1 MPWGSH
7 TARRGLGASAT
18 ALVLAIAP
26 AHAVA
31 LDASQVLA
39 VAQRA
44 TVGAAGGQCKV
55 FANTVVASASKGR
68 IALSKYHDGFRDAGA
83 VEVPLQLA
91 GPGDIIQIIPR
102 GSTDATAETFW
113 RRGGP
118 LHTAVVERNLGGL
131 RFAVIDSNWAGN
143 ERIAR
148 REWDPVAWADSK
160 GGGIIKAWRF
170 GRGGAVARTAL
181 GDGSFVRV
189 TGTSGIYR
197 IAGAAPLPV
206 LTPAAVG
213 GVQSVTEI
221 DYPTLN
227 NLAPFPVDGT
237 ILQSGPGGPLYMVRD
252 GVPRPLPA
260 SVRPDRPPVVIDPA
274 AIENAGGPG
283 AFSRLRNVAF
293 TARGVVTRLRVVAA
307 PKRVARGARPVVR
320 MRVTAA
326 GSQTPVGRCTLQRRR
341 GTSWVAGG
349 SGTLSA
355 AGTCAVRVKIDAT
368 TLLRGRFLG
377 STGWRPATGP
387 GFRIRLR

>member
-1 MPWGSH
+1 MPWGIRTLGVGAPV
-7 TARRGLGASAT
+7 TAI
-18 ALVLAIAP
+18 VLALAP

-31 LDASQVLA
+31 VDASQILS
-39 VAQRA
+39 VARRA
-44 TVGAAGGQCKV
+44 SVGAAGGQCKV

-68 IALSKYHDGFRDAGA
+68 IALSKYHDGFREAGA
-83 VEVPLQLA
+83 VEVPLELA
-91 GPGDIIQIIPR
+91 GPGDIIQVIPA

-131 RFAVIDSNWAGN
+131 RYAVIDSNWAGN

-148 REWDPVAWADSK
+148 RTWEPVEWADSK

-170 GRGGAVARTAL
+170 GRGGTVARSAL

-189 TGTSGIYR
+189 AGTSGIYR

-206 LTPAAVG
+206 LTPTAVG
-213 GVQSVTEI
+213 GVRSITEI

-237 ILQSGPGGPLYMVRD
+237 ILRSGPGGRLYRVTD
-252 GVPRPLPA
+252 GVPRILP
-260 SVRPDRPPVVIDPA
+260 VTFRPDRPPVVIDPA
-274 AIENAGGPG
+274 AIANAGGPG

-293 TARGVVTRLRVVAA
+293 SARGALTRLRVVSA
-307 PKRVARGARPVVR
+307 PARVRRGPTAVVR
-320 MRVTAA
+320 MSVA
-326 GSQTPVGRCTLQRRR
+326 GPGGVRPVGRCSLQRRR
-341 GTSWVAGG
+341 GKRWIAAG
-349 SGTLSA
+349 SANLTA
-355 AGTCAVRVKIDAT
+355 AGTCAVRVRIGAA